1 MHRSHTCGALRQSDV
16 NKDVQ
21 LAGWVQRIRDKGFV
35 LWIDLRDRYGLTQLV
50 LDEERCDAALIA
62 QAKTLGREF
71 VIQVHGR
78 VIEREAKNSAI
89 PTGDIEVLIKE
100 LTILNPAE
108 VPPFTLEDETD
119 GGDDLRM
126 KYRYLDIRR
135 NPIKNK
141 LLFRF
146 F

>member
-71 VIQVHGR
+71 VVQVHGR

-89 PTGDIEVLIKE
+89 PTCL
-100 LTILNPAE
+100 ASSS
-108 VPPFTLEDETD
+108 
-119 GGDDLRM
+119 
-126 KYRYLDIRR
+126 
-135 NPIKNK
+135 
-141 LLFRF
+141 
-146 F
+146 